1 MNRLRADVSFAIIS
15 YSYLLLLSLFLSLS
29 LINHTKHAAVTALYE
44 SAQQLISVR
53 KITII
58 IDVISL
64 TYLIRLVA
72 VSGASTTNHLALSCA
87 NVRIHDQQD
96 CQDSPQSQ
104 VRGFL
109 ISPPYSTQFRHH
121 KPT

>member
-58 IDVISL
+58 IDVISFDL
-64 TYLIRLVA
+64 LDTPCRCQWSIDHK
-72 VSGASTTNHLALSCA
+72 SLSSVLC
-87 NVRIHDQQD
+87 
-96 CQDSPQSQ
+96 
-104 VRGFL
+104 
-109 ISPPYSTQFRHH
+109 
-121 KPT
+121 